1 MTPDATSPDTQA
13 AKPSTP
19 STTTMAKKRQSPVV
33 KFPAR
38 FHMAISIEMA
48 NSLRRLTGGNSL
60 LAEADIGRLALNSY
74 LMANDPHYARVMGR
88 GKGSTRMRPKPSWRN
103 GME

>member
-1 MTPDATSPDTQA
+1 MTPEAITPDTQA

-19 STTTMAKKRQSPVV
+19 AATTTARKRQTATVR
-33 KFPAR
+33 FPAR

-60 LAEADIGRLALNSY
+60 LAEADIGRLALNAY
-74 LMANDPHYARVMGR
+74 LVANDPHYARVMGHGR
-88 GKGSTRMRPKPSWRN
+88 A
-103 GME
+103 